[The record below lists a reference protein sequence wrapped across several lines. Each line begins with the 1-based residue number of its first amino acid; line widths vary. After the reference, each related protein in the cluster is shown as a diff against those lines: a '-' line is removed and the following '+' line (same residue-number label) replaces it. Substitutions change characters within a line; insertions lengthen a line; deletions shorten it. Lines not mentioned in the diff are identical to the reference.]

1 MEPPAP
7 APDGSPASP
16 PGTAAPRPGAVTGPL
31 SIAEIYRRSLKPQDL
46 RFNNWVCRPPAAV
59 LVYLL
64 RSTRVT
70 PNQVTFFSLFVHLCG
85 CASLLFV
92 RQPAGLWAAAL
103 IGYLAFV
110 LDCVDGQLARIT
122 GKTSTVGS
130 YLDFLVDELKAFT
143 LIAAVAGRLAWIGA
157 PLPAP
162 LGALVPLGDPAGGA
176 LSPTVFWLVLG
187 LCGVVI
193 AASGISITTFTRRP
207 EYFEAVHGTK
217 GERVPGFT
225 RFKEPVKDA
234 PPPSLIGQLVRLPVR
249 VLEGL
254 GKMALHYPAWFYI
267 PALLD
272 RIEWFL
278 LPYLLS
284 HALYLARA
292 GLVVLIKLGR

>member
-7 APDGSPASP
+7 APEEGQAAA
-16 PGTAAPRPGAVTGPL
+16 TTAPRPGAVTGPL

-85 CASLLFV
+85 CASLLFW
-92 RQPAGLWAAAL
+92 RQPAGLWAAAF

-143 LIAAVAGRLAWIGA
+143 LIAAVAGRLAFIGA
-157 PLPAP
+157 PLPGP
-162 LGALVPLGDPAGGA
+162 LGALLYPAGV
-176 LSPTVFWLVLG
+176 LSPTVFWLVIG

-234 PPPSLIGQLVRLPVR
+234 PPPSLVGQLVRLPVR

-278 LPYLLS
+278 LPYLLA
-284 HALYLARA
+284 HALYLSRA